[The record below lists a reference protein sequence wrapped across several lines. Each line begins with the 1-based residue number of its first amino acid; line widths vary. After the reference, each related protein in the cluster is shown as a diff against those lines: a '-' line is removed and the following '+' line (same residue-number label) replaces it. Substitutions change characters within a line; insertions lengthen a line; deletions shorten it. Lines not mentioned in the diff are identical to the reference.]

1 VKKADLREYF
11 QHKKDQLMMEQA
23 RKKRDIINSFRPTIE
38 KELGKLDNVLK
49 NIKAAHEEFNTFI
62 IDNGVTNWYTTQKLS
77 RLKDLFT
84 VKEQF
89 ITDELDDVLTALKG
103 NAFNGYTKGLSGEF
117 IHVDDRYRQFKDVE
131 DAIKKIE
138 TLFNEIEGIIQVA
151 HSGKK
156 AYEELKK
163 QGIDMSDF
171 EVKNSN
177 VPLVQKLSVDPCI
190 INGGCK

>member
-1 VKKADLREYF
+1 MKKADLRDYF
-11 QHKKDQLMMEQA
+11 QHKKSQLMMEQSK
-23 RKKRDIINSFRPTIE
+23 KKRDIINSFRPTIE
-38 KELGKLDNVLK
+38 SELEKLDDVLT
-49 NIKAAHEEFNTFI
+49 NIKAAHKEFNTFI
-62 IDNGVTNWYTTQKLS
+62 IDNGISNWYTTNKLS

-84 VKEQF
+84 IKEQF
-89 ITDELDDVLTALKG
+89 ITDELSDVDTALHG
-103 NAFNGYTKGLSGEF
+103 HAFNGHTKGLSGEF
-117 IHVDDRYRQFKDVE
+117 IHVDDRYRQFKDAE
-131 DAIKKIE
+131 DATKKIE
-138 TLFNEIEGIIQVA
+138 TLFKEIGHIIQVA
-151 HSGKK
+151 SSGKK